1 MTKIDMWQ
9 KKIRQIPI
17 TKLFLTKR
25 HLLSK
30 TIFQHFFLGRYHCKV
45 DDPSIKKHT
54 DIQPL
59 HYKLWENL
67 FSEFGQSSFTASK
80 TNLFPPF
87 LDTKPFFA
95 MQVTRVGIMTVLL
108 SLGLRCHQIKIG
120 RLEFL
125 QRCGT
130 QITVNTWTGSF
141 YYLNSYL
148 LFFLRPNLF
157 RY

>member
-1 MTKIDMWQ
+1 MLPSFLLCHIQHSIVVPVMLLTN
-9 KKIRQIPI
+9 I
-17 TKLFLTKR
+17 TR
-25 HLLSK
+25 YH
-30 TIFQHFFLGRYHCKV
+30 IVCYQYHCKA
-45 DDPSIKKHT
+45 DGPSISEHT